1 MGRRTDSMYARVHSV
16 IVSELDLPGVKLLT
30 PTLHQ
35 DHRGH
40 FVELFTAAELEAA
53 GIPSRFAQA
62 NVSHSLP
69 RVLRGLH
76 YQEDPSQGKLVSC
89 IVGTIFDVVVDI
101 DPESATF
108 CQYVAVELDGT
119 SRQSLWIPPR
129 YAHGFFVMG
138 SLRIIVNFTIDNHIE
153 TFDRFFDINQHSLKT
168 GKLFCNV
175 ERLRKET
182 LNAACT
188 VYNLSV
194 FL

>member
-1 MGRRTDSMYARVHSV
+1 MYARVHSV

-101 DPESATF
+101 DPESETF
-108 CQYVAVELDGT
+108 RQYVAVELDGT

-138 SLRIIVNFTIDNHIE
+138 SRETTVLYFVDTPRNPGTERGIAWDDPQLSINWPVQDPILSDRDRNHPLL
-153 TFDRFFDINQHSLKT
+153 NSL
-168 GKLFCNV
+168 
-175 ERLRKET
+175 
-182 LNAACT
+182 
-188 VYNLSV
+188 
-194 FL
+194 